1 MHRQKLF
8 ASPLREQWNSSTS
21 AQKNPV
27 FLTHTAKALTRQSQC
42 FDFFF
47 VQCIAFRFLWHTDDT
62 DARQMTADFLSFE

>member
-42 FDFFF
+42 FDFFLCNASPF
-47 VQCIAFRFLWHTDDT
+47 VSYGT
-62 DARQMTADFLSFE
+62 QMTPMRDG